1 MNKIIFI
8 LLTLISFNVSS
19 QEILPDFKHD
29 CTTDTLIKSKIVI
42 STQQARLF
50 NAWNLLYTEQY
61 NLTKKVFD
69 VVVYQD
75 SLNTSLKNEIIILKQ
90 MEVLKDNEIKFHKE
104 VIVNKDA
111 EIKDLNKQLKYSKF
125 FKYLSFV
132 ATTVAVVL
140 ILK

>member
-61 NLTKKVFD
+61 ELTKKVFD

-104 VIVNKDA
+104 VIVNKNA